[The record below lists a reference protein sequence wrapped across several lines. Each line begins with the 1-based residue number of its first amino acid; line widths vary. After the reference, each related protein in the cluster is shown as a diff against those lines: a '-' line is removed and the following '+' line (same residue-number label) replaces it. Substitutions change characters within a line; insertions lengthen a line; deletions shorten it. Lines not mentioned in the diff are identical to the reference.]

1 MQNSSFLQ
9 TTKRGDPWSQLLL
22 GPPPEKVLAGG
33 EREGNTHTSA
43 LSVRDHRR
51 GGKRATGGSVRACLT
66 AAGGDRAELPGSRP
80 PAPGRCVGSRR
91 PAAREASRRR
101 KAPARPASRAPL
113 PNLPRAAGKSARER
127 KKGASP
133 RPRGSVL
140 RRGGRARGG
149 DRGGLT
155 VAAPRWVPAARGAPS
170 PAPPAKLSFWFAPP
184 EKCGRGGG
192 GRRAGLAAA
201 AG

>member
-1 MQNSSFLQ
+1 M
-9 TTKRGDPWSQLLL
+9 LL

-33 EREGNTHTSA
+33 GRGGTTHTSA

-51 GGKRATGGSVRACLT
+51 GGKQPPKGAC
-66 AAGGDRAELPGSRP
+66 ARVSP
-80 PAPGRCVGSRR
+80 R
-91 PAAREASRRR
+91 PAATAPSSRARGLQHQC
-101 KAPARPASRAPL
+101 AAWATGDQPPARLPAGERPQRARL
-113 PNLPRAAGKSARER
+113 PERLCPTCPGLLGGARARER
-127 KKGASP
+127 KALPLGRAGLSCAAEGE
-133 RPRGSVL
+133 PRG
-140 RRGGRARGG
+140 
-149 DRGGLT
+149 DHGGLT